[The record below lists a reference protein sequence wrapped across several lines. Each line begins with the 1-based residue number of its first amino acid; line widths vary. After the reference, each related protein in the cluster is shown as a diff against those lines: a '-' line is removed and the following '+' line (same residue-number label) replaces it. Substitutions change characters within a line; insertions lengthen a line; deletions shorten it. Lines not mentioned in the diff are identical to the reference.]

1 MEKAIAM
8 NAQRRNHRMR
18 LWAAVCLAAVLFLFL
33 FWNSMGP
40 VWAAGGLELSTDYPG
55 ITVKPGESLDIA
67 INVDNATGSGQDVD
81 LSIGSLPEGWD
92 GYLQGGSYEVNRVH
106 ARTGEAGAQVTLH
119 LTIPDELEE
128 GTYQA
133 RVDASAGE
141 GISDSLTL
149 SFAVNE
155 VNAGQ
160 GTFSSEYPEQEGT
173 SDTGFSFS
181 TTLINN
187 GLTSRSYSLS
197 SNAPAGWQVT
207 FTPSGESATVAGIE
221 VDPSASQ
228 GLTVAVT
235 PPAGV
240 AAGEYEISLSAVSAE
255 ETLNTDLKV
264 VITGT
269 YGVSLGTP
277 DGRLSFDAHAGQ
289 ESDVTLNVTNTGNVD
304 LQNVSLNSSLPSD
317 WTVTYND
324 LEENV
329 IESIPAGS
337 TVQVI
342 AHVKPGSDA
351 ITGDYV
357 ASFTAQTDEA
367 SSTAEFRVSV
377 KTGTLWG
384 LVAVL
389 IILAVAAGLGYVF
402 HKYGRR

>member
-1 MEKAIAM
+1 M
-8 NAQRRNHRMR
+8 
-18 LWAAVCLAAVLFLFL
+18 
-33 FWNSMGP
+33 
-40 VWAAGGLELSTDYPG
+40 
-55 ITVKPGESLDIA
+55 
-67 INVDNATGSGQDVD
+67 D
-81 LSIGSLPEGWD
+81 LSIASLPEGWE
-92 GYLQGGSYEVNRVH
+92 GYLQGGSYEVSRVY

-119 LTIPDELEE
+119 LTIPGELEE
-128 GTYQA
+128 GTYEA
-133 RVDASAGE
+133 KVNASAGE

-149 SFAVNE
+149 TFSVNE

-160 GTFSSEYPEQEGT
+160 GTFSSEYPQQEGT
-173 SDTGFSFS
+173 SGTSFSFS

-221 VDPSASQ
+221 VDPSVSQ
-228 GLTVAVT
+228 GLTVAVV
-235 PPAGV
+235 PPEGV
-240 AAGEYEISLSAVSAE
+240 AAGEYEISCSAVSAE
-255 ETLNTDLKV
+255 ETLTTDLKV

-269 YGVSLGTP
+269 YGISLGTP
-277 DGRLSFDAHAGQ
+277 DGRLSFDAHANQ
-289 ESDVTLNVTNTGNVD
+289 NSDLTLNITNTGNVD
-304 LQNVSLNSSLPSD
+304 LQNVSLNSSLPSG

-357 ASFTAQTDEA
+357 ATFTAQTEETSA
-367 SSTAEFRVSV
+367 AAEFRVSV

-384 LVAVL
+384 AVAIL

>member
-8 NAQRRNHRMR
+8 DAQRRKHQLR
-18 LWAAVCLAAVLFLFL
+18 LWAAVCLAAIWSLFL
-33 FWNSMGP
+33 FWGSEKP
-40 VWAAGGLELSTDYPG
+40 VHAAGGLDLSTDYPG

-67 INVDNATGSGQDVD
+67 IYVNNSTGSGQDVD
-81 LSIGSLPEGWD
+81 LSIASLPEGWE
-92 GYLQGGSYEVNRVH
+92 GYLQGGSYEVSRVY

-119 LTIPDELEE
+119 LTIPGELEE
-128 GTYQA
+128 GTYEA
-133 RVDASAGE
+133 KVNASAGE

-149 SFAVNE
+149 TFSVNE

-160 GTFSSEYPEQEGT
+160 GTFSSEYPQQEGT
-173 SDTGFSFS
+173 SGTSFSFS

-207 FTPSGESATVAGIE
+207 FTPSGKSATVAGIE
-221 VDPSASQ
+221 VDPSVSQ
-228 GLTVAVT
+228 GLTVAVV
-235 PPAGV
+235 PPEGV
-240 AAGEYEISLSAVSAE
+240 AAGEYEISCSAVSAE
-255 ETLNTDLKV
+255 ETLTTDLKV

-269 YGVSLGTP
+269 YGISLGTP
-277 DGRLSFDAHAGQ
+277 DGRLSFDAHANQ
-289 ESDVTLNVTNTGNVD
+289 NSDLTLNITNTGNVD
-304 LQNVSLNSSLPSD
+304 LQNVSLNSSLPSG

-357 ASFTAQTDEA
+357 ATFTAQTEETSA
-367 SSTAEFRVSV
+367 AAEFRVSV

-384 LVAVL
+384 AVAIL

>member
-8 NAQRRNHRMR
+8 DAQRRKHQLR
-18 LWAAVCLAAVLFLFL
+18 LWAAVCLAAILSLFL
-33 FWNSMGP
+33 FWGSEKP
-40 VWAAGGLELSTDYPG
+40 VHAAGGLDLSTDYPG
-55 ITVKPGESLDIA
+55 IIVKPGESLDIA
-67 INVDNATGSGQDVD
+67 IYVNNSTGSGQDVD
-81 LSIGSLPEGWD
+81 LSIASLPEGWE
-92 GYLQGGSYEVNRVH
+92 GYLQGGSYEVSRVY

-119 LTIPDELEE
+119 LTIPGELEE
-128 GTYQA
+128 GTYEA
-133 RVDASAGE
+133 KVNASAGE

-149 SFAVNE
+149 TFSVNE
-155 VNAGQ
+155 VNAG
-160 GTFSSEYPEQEGT
+160 
-173 SDTGFSFS
+173 
-181 TTLINN
+181 
-187 GLTSRSYSLS
+187 
-197 SNAPAGWQVT
+197 QVT

-221 VDPSASQ
+221 VDPSVSQ
-228 GLTVAVT
+228 GLTVAVV
-235 PPAGV
+235 PPEGV
-240 AAGEYEISLSAVSAE
+240 AAGEYEISCSAVSAE
-255 ETLNTDLKV
+255 ETLTTDLKV

-269 YGVSLGTP
+269 YGISLGTP
-277 DGRLSFDAHAGQ
+277 GGRLSFDAHANQ
-289 ESDVTLNVTNTGNVD
+289 NSDLTLNITNTGNVD
-304 LQNVSLNSSLPSD
+304 LQNVSLNSSLPSG

-357 ASFTAQTDEA
+357 ATFTAQTEETSA
-367 SSTAEFRVSV
+367 AAEFRVSV

-384 LVAVL
+384 AVAIL